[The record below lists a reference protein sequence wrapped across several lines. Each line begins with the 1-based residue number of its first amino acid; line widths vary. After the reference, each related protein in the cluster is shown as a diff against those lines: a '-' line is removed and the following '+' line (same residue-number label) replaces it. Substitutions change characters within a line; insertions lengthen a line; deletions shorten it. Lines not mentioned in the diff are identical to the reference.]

1 LRSVGYQTETFS
13 EHKGA
18 IFGIELIPITYL
30 ITRKNKMAAAKPSK
44 ATITNALSAIM
55 SAGLVPGVVHIA
67 SDGSFRVDVDN
78 VNLDQGVGN
87 SKDVQE
93 VEPRTFG
100 QKR

>member
-1 LRSVGYQTETFS
+1 
-13 EHKGA
+13 
-18 IFGIELIPITYL
+18 
-30 ITRKNKMAAAKPSK
+30 
-44 ATITNALSAIM
+44 M

-67 SDGSFRVDVDN
+67 SDGSFRVDVAN

-87 SKDVQE
+87 SKDVRD